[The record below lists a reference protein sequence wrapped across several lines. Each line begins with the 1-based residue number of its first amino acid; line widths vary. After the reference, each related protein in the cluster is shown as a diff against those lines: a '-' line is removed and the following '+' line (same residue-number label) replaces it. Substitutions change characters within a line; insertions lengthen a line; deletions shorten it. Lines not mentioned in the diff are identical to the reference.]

1 MRIFITGTNRGI
13 GLELVSRYLE
23 RGDQVFAACRVP
35 DEAAELQKLKTKYS
49 DYLTIIKLEVTS
61 QEEIEAAGELV
72 EESVDGL
79 DLLINNAGMQIGGE
93 RLGDL
98 DLDSLLHVFSVNAV
112 APLMVAQRFIGLLTV
127 GDDPKLV
134 NVSSQLGSLARKTSG
149 GRYSYSSSKAA
160 LNMFTRALAFDLKPK
175 EIITVTIHPGW
186 VQTDMGGESA
196 PVTVQESGQGILKLI
211 DDLTLDD
218 SGRFLNWE
226 REELPW

>member
-79 DLLINNAGMQIGGE
+79 DLLINNAGMYNQGE
-93 RLGDL
+93 KLGNL
-98 DLDSLLHVFSVNAV
+98 DPDSLQHVFSVNAF
-112 APLMVAQRFIGLLTV
+112 APLMVAQRFNDLLKK
-127 GDDPKLV
+127 GENSKLV
-134 NVSSQLGSLARKTSG
+134 NVSSRMGSLTHKTG
-149 GRYSYSSSKAA
+149 GGEYSYTSSKAA
-160 LNMFTRALAFDLKPK
+160 LNMFSRALAFDLKSDG
-175 EIITVTIHPGW
+175 ITTVTIHPGW
-186 VQTDMGGESA
+186 VQTDMGGEEA
-196 PVTVQESGQGILKLI
+196 AITVQKSGEGIMQLI
-211 DDLTLDD
+211 DDLTLSD
-218 SGRFLNWE
+218 SGRFLSWE
-226 REELPW
+226 GEELPW